1 MSERVEVLSRVDSFK
16 ISPFLLCNLLARRA
30 KQLANGQR
38 VALFSGLIN
47 VALTEFLEG
56 RLGFEVN
63 GQRFHSSRDAHTG
76 ETLENEKRSGPGA
89 TRGRG
94 KGERHPEVDNLEISS
109 TVSVGR

>member
-1 MSERVEVLSRVDSFK
+1 MSSRVELLSRVNSSK
-16 ISPFLLCNLLARRA
+16 TSPFLLCNLLARRA

-38 VALFSGLIN
+38 ALFSGLIN

-56 RLGFEVN
+56 RLEFEVN

-76 ETLENEKRSGPGA
+76 ETAENEKGSGPGA

-94 KGERHPEVDNLEISS
+94 KGKLHAEVDDLEISL
-109 TVSVGR
+109 TVPVGR